1 MDRDVYRQLGK
12 ELCSFFQK
20 LHKSESLQPNQIR
33 QHVNRILEMATL
45 IGDPLKKEA
54 VQLNRDVEH
63 WLKRPDEEPSLLKVR
78 EQALKLE
85 QETREI

>member
-1 MDRDVYRQLGK
+1 
-12 ELCSFFQK
+12 
-20 LHKSESLQPNQIR
+20 
-33 QHVNRILEMATL
+33 MATL